1 MMIKNSIWA
10 RCVWKTESFIA
21 HALCLLN
28 VLCVCVPNNHPT
40 ERITT
45 CARIANLHRIWQNMS
60 RSIYTVL
67 FGSIRT
73 FHFFVI
79 SFNRSL
85 SRSHVVSIVSK
96 KPFFSNVH
104 SSIVVSAVF
113 DGLVYVQSAYNS
125 SLKRI
130 FKESLK
136 VLQRSPTQWHIT
148 TFKDIGFTKIGS
160 V

>member
-1 MMIKNSIWA
+1 MIKNSIWA
-10 RCVWKTESFIA
+10 RYVWKTESFIA

-96 KPFFSNVH
+96 KPFFSNFLFIHRLWWVL
-104 SSIVVSAVF
+104 F
-113 DGLVYVQSAYNS
+113 LTVQCMCN
-125 SLKRI
+125 
-130 FKESLK
+130 
-136 VLQRSPTQWHIT
+136 PHIIRHWNA
-148 TFKDIGFTKIGS
+148 FSKNR
-160 V
+160 